1 MSDNTKQI
9 ILKTVTVI
17 AFACLIGMCILPS
30 IVGNILEATTTLSY
44 PDIKS
49 IAYTVFCSCIAGAF
63 FFGVLMV
70 VLIAV
75 FGGFKSKP
83 VKAEKF
89 ELNACDFNDLRG
101 FLDGALLMRG
111 FKKEGCNE
119 WDGDKQVS
127 LYLKKGLYSSGVY
140 NIHAYALVR
149 VPELTDELLDT
160 VNDRITDIM
169 NEYYNGERITDVVR
183 MPTIV
188 CVDRITPTFQKM
200 VNSNIEQGIK
210 NIRLPVGISFGGRKV
225 YVAKQEGGFAITQY
239 RKLRKEFIDVMGG
252 MMYQSK

>member
-9 ILKTVTVI
+9 ILKTVTVM
-17 AFACLIGMCILPS
+17 ALVFLLLWCLVCPIVTIVLLNIDSISETTVELVTEILGYGS
-30 IVGNILEATTTLSY
+30 MVGF
-44 PDIKS
+44 
-49 IAYTVFCSCIAGAF
+49 FC
-63 FFGVLMV
+63 FGVLMI
-70 VLIAV
+70 VLMFA
-75 FGGFKSKP
+75 FGGFKQKP
-83 VKAEKF
+83 AKAEKF
-89 ELNACDFNDLRG
+89 ELKASDFQELSA
-101 FLDGALLMRG
+101 FLNKAFTTKG
-111 FKKEGCNE
+111 FKKQGFKK
-119 WDGDKQVS
+119 WDEDKCVS
-127 LYLKKGLYSSGVY
+127 LYLKQGKYSYGVY
-140 NIHAYALVR
+140 NLHAYALVR

-225 YVAKQEGGFAITQY
+225 YVAKQEGGFAIAQY
-239 RKLRKEFIDVMGG
+239 RKLRK
-252 MMYQSK
+252 